1 MKNLKMK
8 KYEELNSNQKKAV
21 LLKYLEDPMHSLIK
35 VRMKD
40 KPLQA
45 IEIWNDEEYFLVI
58 VDAKVL
64 SSLNWNLYTED
75 GNEDMFD
82 DTDFPNSDVYDDL
95 DDNGYDTYA

>member
-21 LLKYLEDPMHSLIK
+21 LLKYLEDPIQSLIK

-45 IEIWNDEEYFLVI
+45 IEIWDKEEYLLVI

-64 SSLNWNLYTED
+64 SSINWKLYTED
-75 GNEDMFD
+75 GNEEIFD
-82 DTDFPNSDVYDDL
+82 NTDFPNSDIYEDL